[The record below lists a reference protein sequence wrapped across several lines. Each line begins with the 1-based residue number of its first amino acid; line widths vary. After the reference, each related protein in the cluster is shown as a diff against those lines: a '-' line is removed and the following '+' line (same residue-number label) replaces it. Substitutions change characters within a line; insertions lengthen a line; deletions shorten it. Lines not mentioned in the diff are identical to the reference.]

1 LSPDATTPP
10 PRPESIVIARAERL
24 AFTFV
29 GIPVGRVME
38 DVMAYDQSEPRIR
51 RGNADEGAA
60 KDGAAKIGTGED
72 HETPIGPGDL
82 EIEFEWESPE
92 PGGEA

>member
-1 LSPDATTPP
+1 LSRDAIIRP

-29 GIPVGRVME
+29 EISVGRVME

-51 RGNADEGAA
+51 RGNADEGAG
-60 KDGAAKIGTGED
+60 KNGAAKIGTGEEY
-72 HETPIGPGDL
+72 ETPIGPGDL